1 MTPLEI
7 ALLSSVLTAA
17 VIVPIMMWQGKRGRH
32 RADQDMMRTMRKIA
46 NERTESQVILA
57 SLDFGIIAYGSD
69 DRLIASNPVALEA
82 LSIIPDTLSGFL
94 DRFGTDNGMRAAYYL
109 GSDDVSG
116 EISLNNRFLRLV
128 CQQRPVSSNGQGF
141 GGHVIT
147 AQDFTQIR
155 RQEERRKDFVANV
168 SHELK
173 TPQIGRASCRERV

>member
-69 DRLIASNPVALEA
+69 DRLIA
-82 LSIIPDTLSGFL
+82 
-94 DRFGTDNGMRAAYYL
+94 Y
-109 GSDDVSG
+109 
-116 EISLNNRFLRLV
+116 
-128 CQQRPVSSNGQGF
+128 
-141 GGHVIT
+141 
-147 AQDFTQIR
+147 
-155 RQEERRKDFVANV
+155 
-168 SHELK
+168 
-173 TPQIGRASCRERV
+173 